1 MTTHHYPYF
10 DGENLSQDPI
20 HGYIPFSSATED
32 GEVSERDIVDSD
44 WVQRLRQ
51 IHQLQ
56 TAWLVYPTAEHTRFQ
71 HSLGAMHLASKTL
84 AQLYP
89 SLVDVCNEMG
99 ETLPSRAYLESLVR
113 MAALLHDV
121 GHGPFG
127 HFFDARFLSQYHLNH
142 EKLGAEI
149 IRQKLAPM
157 LRKIRRNPL
166 GTLAKDETLDPEQIA
181 FLIVR
186 PAKPSKSFGIV
197 GCPHPSP
204 LPEGEGTMVNPL
216 TEGEGTM
223 VNPLTKREG
232 TKTTLSEG
240 GGNSTWLRLLRSLL
254 SGMYTVDNMDFVL
267 RDAYMTGF
275 SARAFDIDRLLH
287 YSFFTRQGLTVHQRG
302 FATLTRFLSVR
313 AELFRS
319 VYFHRTVRAI
329 DIALGV
335 LFAESK
341 GLIFPGNPLEHLDEY
356 LHFTE
361 WSLLVDVA
369 RWGESTDAK
378 KRELAPAWHDFLQR
392 RVPLHLAAETT
403 VIFRAG
409 EREQTSVFA
418 GEESL
423 RRAIVQHL
431 PESMRSIPFE
441 VDIARHLHRPDSHRP
456 MASQNFLYDSATD
469 RIRQLEEEE
478 LFRHIPQSYRIC
490 RIYTQHT
497 EQIAPLAKAMDAL
510 TRAGSE
516 DDETNM

>member
-1 MTTHHYPYF
+1 MSHHQNYF
-10 DGENLSQDPI
+10 INENLSQDPI
-20 HGYIPFSSATED
+20 HGYIPFSSG
-32 GEVSERDIVDSD
+32 GEVSERDIVDSP

-71 HSLGAMHLASKTL
+71 HSLGVMHLASKTF

-89 SLVDVCNEMG
+89 SLFNVCAELG
-99 ETLPSRAYLESLVR
+99 EALPSRAYLESLVR

-127 HFFDARFLSQYHLNH
+127 HFFDARFLFHYNLNH

-157 LRKIRRNPL
+157 LRQIRCNP
-166 GTLAKDETLDPEQIA
+166 GGILAENEMLDPEQIA

-186 PAKPSKSFGIV
+186 P
-197 GCPHPSP
+197 
-204 LPEGEGTMVNPL
+204 T
-216 TEGEGTM
+216 TE
-223 VNPLTKREG
+223 
-232 TKTTLSEG
+232 TTDTHL
-240 GGNSTWLRLLRSLL
+240 TWLRLLRSLF
-254 SGMYTVDNMDFVL
+254 SGLYTVDNMDFVL

-287 YSFFTRQGLTVHQRG
+287 YSFFTQQGLTVHQKG

-319 VYFHRTVRAI
+319 VYFHRTVRAM
-329 DIALGV
+329 DIALGA
-335 LFAESK
+335 LFAESRD
-341 GLIFPGNPLEHLDEY
+341 LLFPMNPWEHLDEY

-361 WSLLVDVA
+361 WSLLIDVT
-369 RWGESTDAK
+369 RWNDSDDPM
-378 KRELAPAWHDFLQR
+378 KRALYPAWHDFLQR

-403 VIFRAG
+403 VLFRAG
-409 EREQTSVFA
+409 DREQTSIFA
-418 GEESL
+418 DEDSL
-423 RRAIVQHL
+423 RRSIVSHL
-431 PESMRSIPFE
+431 PESARSIPFE

-456 MASQNFLYDSATD
+456 MASQNFLYDSTTNM
-469 RIRQLEEEE
+469 IRQLEEEE

-490 RIYTQHT
+490 RIYTQYK
-497 EQIAPLAKAMDAL
+497 EQIAPLANAMDAL
-510 TRAGSE
+510 THAHCE

>member
-1 MTTHHYPYF
+1 MQSNAHSHYF
-10 DGENLSQDPI
+10 SGENLSQDPI
-20 HGYIPFSSATED
+20 HGYIPFSSATAG

-84 AQLYP
+84 ARLYP
-89 SLVDVCNEMG
+89 SLVDVCNEIG
-99 ETLPSRAYLESLVR
+99 EALPSRAYLESLVR

-127 HFFDARFLSQYHLNH
+127 HFFDAKFLSKYNTNH

-157 LRKIRRNPL
+157 LQQIRRNPY
-166 GTLAKDETLDPEQIA
+166 GTLEKHETLDPEQIA

-186 PAKPSKSFGIV
+186 PQEPQV
-197 GCPHPSP
+197 Q
-204 LPEGEGTMVNPL
+204 
-216 TEGEGTM
+216 
-223 VNPLTKREG
+223 R
-232 TKTTLSEG
+232 SETCG
-240 GGNSTWLRLLRSLL
+240 YTWLHLLRSLF
-254 SGMYTVDNMDFVL
+254 SGLYTVDNMDFVL

-287 YSFFTRQGLTVHQRG
+287 YSFFTPQGLTVHQKG

-329 DIALGV
+329 DIALAA
-335 LFAESK
+335 LFAES
-341 GLIFPGNPLEHLDEY
+341 GSLLFPKNPLEHLDEY

-361 WSLLVDVA
+361 WSLLIDVA
-369 RWGESTDAK
+369 RWNESADSK
-378 KRELAPAWHDFLQR
+378 KRELYPAWHDFLQR

-403 VIFRAG
+403 VLFRAG

-418 GEESL
+418 DEQSL
-423 RRAIVQHL
+423 RRLIIAHL
-431 PESMRSIPFE
+431 PVPMRKIPFE
-441 VDIARHLHRPDSHRP
+441 VDIARHLHRPDSFRP
-456 MASQNFLYDSATD
+456 AASQNFLYDSATH
-469 RIRQLEEEE
+469 RIQQLEEEE
-478 LFRHIPQSYRIC
+478 LYRHIPQSYRIC
-490 RIYTQHT
+490 RIYTQHP
-497 EQIAPLAKAMDAL
+497 EQVAPLAKAMDAL
-510 TRAGSE
+510 LHHGGE

>member
-1 MTTHHYPYF
+1 MQNDYHHDHYF

-20 HGYIPFSSATED
+20 HGYIPFTSAVD
-32 GEVSERDIVDSD
+32 PGEVSERDIVDSD

-84 AQLYP
+84 TQLYP
-89 SLVDVCNEMG
+89 SLVDVCTAVG

-127 HFFDARFLSQYHLNH
+127 HFFDAKFLSKYNLNH

-157 LRKIRRNPL
+157 LCKIRQNPL
-166 GTLAKDETLDPEQIA
+166 GTLAQNETLDPEQIA

-186 PAKPSKSFGIV
+186 PSAAT
-197 GCPHPSP
+197 
-204 LPEGEGTMVNPL
+204 LD
-216 TEGEGTM
+216 
-223 VNPLTKREG
+223 
-232 TKTTLSEG
+232 KTTG
-240 GGNSTWLRLLRSLL
+240 QSTWLWLLRSLF
-254 SGMYTVDNMDFVL
+254 SGLYTVDNMDFVL

-287 YSFFTRQGLTVHQRG
+287 YSFFTPYGLTVHQRG

-319 VYFHRTVRAI
+319 VYFHRTVRAM
-329 DIALGV
+329 DIALGA
-335 LFAESK
+335 LFAA
-341 GLIFPGNPLEHLDEY
+341 GGNLLFPKNPLEHLDDY

-369 RWGESTDAK
+369 RWNESEDPK
-378 KRELAPAWHDFLQR
+378 KRELYPAWHDFLR
-392 RVPLHLAAETT
+392 RRIPLHLAAEAT
-403 VIFRAG
+403 VLFRAG

-418 GEESL
+418 REESL
-423 RRAIVQHL
+423 RRAVQTLL
-431 PESMRSIPFE
+431 PESMHSIPFE

-456 MASQNFLYDSATD
+456 LASQNFLFDSATN

-478 LFRHIPQSYRIC
+478 LFRHIPQSFRIC
-490 RIYTQHT
+490 RVYTQHT
-497 EQIAPLAKAMDAL
+497 EQIAPLAKAMDTL
-510 TRAGSE
+510 IHAGSE

>member
-1 MTTHHYPYF
+1 MLNDSHHYGYF
-10 DGENLSQDPI
+10 DNENLSQDPI
-20 HGYIPFSSATED
+20 HGYIPFSAAADE
-32 GEVSERDIVDSD
+32 GEISERDIIDSD

-84 AQLYP
+84 EQLYP
-89 SLVDVCNEMG
+89 SLVDVCNELG

-113 MAALLHDV
+113 MAALLHDI

-127 HFFDARFLSQYHLNH
+127 HFFDARFLAQYNLNH
-142 EKLGAEI
+142 EKLGAEV

-166 GTLAKDETLDPEQIA
+166 GVLAENETLDPEQIA

-186 PAKPSKSFGIV
+186 PVTGVQGK
-197 GCPHPSP
+197 
-204 LPEGEGTMVNPL
+204 
-216 TEGEGTM
+216 
-223 VNPLTKREG
+223 
-232 TKTTLSEG
+232 
-240 GGNSTWLRLLRSLL
+240 STWLRLLRSLF
-254 SGMYTVDNMDFVL
+254 SGLYTVDNMDFVL

-275 SARAFDIDRLLH
+275 NARAFDIDRLLH
-287 YSFFTRQGLTVHQRG
+287 YSFFTRHGLTVHQRG
-302 FATLTRFLSVR
+302 FATLTRFLAVR

-329 DIALGV
+329 DIALAA
-335 LFAESK
+335 LFAEGGHLLFSMD
-341 GLIFPGNPLEHLDEY
+341 PSEHLDEY

-369 RWGESTDAK
+369 RWEESPDPR
-378 KRELAPAWHDFLQR
+378 KRELYPAWHDFLQR
-392 RVPLHLAAETT
+392 RVPLQLAAETT
-403 VIFRAG
+403 VIFRTG
-409 EREQTSVFA
+409 DMEQTSVFA
-418 GEESL
+418 DEASL
-423 RRAIVQHL
+423 RHAIVSRL
-431 PESMRSIPFE
+431 PESVRSIPFE

-456 MASQNFLYDSATD
+456 MASQNFLYDSITN

-490 RIYTQHT
+490 RLYTQHKD
-497 EQIAPLAKAMDAL
+497 QIAPLAKALDAL
-510 TRAGSE
+510 VHADVK

>member
-1 MTTHHYPYF
+1 MTTEQHHTYF
-10 DGENLSQDPI
+10 ANENLSQCPI
-20 HGYIPFSSATED
+20 HGYIPFSSATLSLS
-32 GEVSERDIVDSD
+32 GEVSERDIVDSA

-71 HSLGAMHLASKTL
+71 HSLGAMYLASKTL

-89 SLVDVCNEMG
+89 SLVDVCNELG

-127 HFFDARFLSQYHLNH
+127 HFFDARFLSQYNLNH

-157 LRKIRRNPL
+157 LRQIRRNPL
-166 GTLAKDETLDPEQIA
+166 GTLADDETLDPEQIA

-186 PAKPSKSFGIV
+186 PAVDSQSYDCG
-197 GCPHPSP
+197 SA
-204 LPEGEGTMVNPL
+204 
-216 TEGEGTM
+216 
-223 VNPLTKREG
+223 
-232 TKTTLSEG
+232 
-240 GGNSTWLRLLRSLL
+240 WLRLLRSQF
-254 SGMYTVDNMDFVL
+254 SGLYTVDNMDFVL

-287 YSFFTRQGLTVHQRG
+287 YSFFTRKGLTVHQKG

-319 VYFHRTVRAI
+319 VYFHRTVRAM
-329 DIALGV
+329 DIALGA
-335 LFAESK
+335 LFAESRD
-341 GLIFPGNPLEHLDEY
+341 LFFPKNPLEHLDEY

-361 WSLLVDVA
+361 WSLLIDVA
-369 RWGESTDAK
+369 RWDKSDDAK
-378 KRELAPAWHDFLQR
+378 KRELYPAWHDFLRR

-403 VIFRAG
+403 AIFRAG
-409 EREQTSVFA
+409 DREQTSIFA
-418 GEESL
+418 DENSL
-423 RRAIVQHL
+423 RRAITLHL

-441 VDIARHLHRPDSHRP
+441 VDIARHLHRPDSHCP
-456 MASQNFLYDSATD
+456 TASQNFLYDPATH
-469 RIRQLEEEE
+469 RIRRLEEEE
-478 LFRHIPQSYRIC
+478 LYRHIPQSYRIC
-490 RIYTQHT
+490 RIYTQHS
-497 EQIAPLAKAMDAL
+497 EQVASLAKALDAL
-510 TRAGSE
+510 IRAGSE

>member
-1 MTTHHYPYF
+1 MSNESPHYNYF

-20 HGYIPFSSATED
+20 HGYIPFSSAAEA

-56 TAWLVYPTAEHTRFQ
+56 TAWLVYPSAEHNRFQ
-71 HSLGAMHLASKTL
+71 HSLGAMHLASQTL
-84 AQLYP
+84 KQLYP
-89 SLVDVCNEMG
+89 SLVDVCTELG
-99 ETLPSRAYLESLVR
+99 ENLPSRAYLESLVR

-127 HFFDARFLSQYHLNH
+127 HFFDARFLSQYNLNH

-149 IRQKLAPM
+149 ICQKLAPM
-157 LRKIRRNPL
+157 LRKLRRNPF
-166 GTLAKDETLDPEQIA
+166 GTLAKEETLDPEQIA

-186 PAKPSKSFGIV
+186 PSAESQSYDCGSV
-197 GCPHPSP
+197 
-204 LPEGEGTMVNPL
+204 V
-216 TEGEGTM
+216 
-223 VNPLTKREG
+223 
-232 TKTTLSEG
+232 
-240 GGNSTWLRLLRSLL
+240 WLRLLRSLF
-254 SGMYTVDNMDFVL
+254 SGIYTVDNMDFVL

-302 FATLTRFLSVR
+302 FATLTRFLAVR

-329 DIALGV
+329 DIALKA
-335 LFAESK
+335 LFAESRN
-341 GLIFPGNPLEHLDEY
+341 LLFPGNPLEHLDEY

-369 RWGESTDAK
+369 RWDKSADAK
-378 KRELAPAWHDFLQR
+378 KRELYPAWHDFLQR

-403 VIFRAG
+403 VLFRAG
-409 EREQTSVFA
+409 DREQTSVFA
-418 GEESL
+418 NEESL
-423 RRAIVQHL
+423 RRSIILHL
-431 PESMRSIPFE
+431 PDSMRSIPFE

-456 MASQNFLYDSATD
+456 TASQNFLYDPEVK
-469 RIRQLEEEE
+469 RVRQLEEEE

-490 RIYTQHT
+490 RIYTQHP
-497 EQIAPLAKAMDAL
+497 EQITPLAKAMDAL
-510 TRAGSE
+510 TYTGNE

>member
-1 MTTHHYPYF
+1 MSNDVHHYNYF
-10 DGENLSQDPI
+10 DGESLSQDPI
-20 HGYIPFSSATED
+20 HGYIPFSSATEAD
-32 GEVSERDIVDSD
+32 EISERDIVDSD

-56 TAWLVYPTAEHTRFQ
+56 TAWLVYPTAEHNRFQ
-71 HSLGAMHLASKTL
+71 HSLGAMHLASQTL
-84 AQLYP
+84 KQLYP
-89 SLVDVCNEMG
+89 SLVDVCAELG
-99 ETLPSRAYLESLVR
+99 EPLPSRAYLESLVR

-127 HFFDARFLSQYHLNH
+127 HFFDAQFLSQYNLNH

-166 GTLAKDETLDPEQIA
+166 GTLAKDETLAPEQIA

-186 PAKPSKSFGIV
+186 PMNAGSTAQRSDRSEPS
-197 GCPHPSP
+197 
-204 LPEGEGTMVNPL
+204 
-216 TEGEGTM
+216 
-223 VNPLTKREG
+223 
-232 TKTTLSEG
+232 
-240 GGNSTWLRLLRSLL
+240 WLRLLRSLF
-254 SGMYTVDNMDFVL
+254 SGLYTVDNMDFVL

-302 FATLTRFLSVR
+302 FATLTRFLAVR

-329 DIALGV
+329 DIALKA
-335 LFAESK
+335 LFAESRN
-341 GLIFPGNPLEHLDEY
+341 LLFPGNPLEHLDEY

-369 RWGESTDAK
+369 RWNRSRNPK
-378 KRELAPAWHDFLQR
+378 KRELAPAWRDFLQR
-392 RVPLHLAAETT
+392 RVPLHLAAEST
-403 VIFRAG
+403 VLFRAG
-409 EREQTSVFA
+409 DREQTSVFA
-418 GEESL
+418 NDESL
-423 RRAIVQHL
+423 RRSIILHL

-456 MASQNFLYDSATD
+456 TASQNFLYDPAVK
-469 RIRQLEEEE
+469 RIRQLEEED

-490 RIYTQHT
+490 RIYTQYL
-497 EQIAPLAKAMDAL
+497 EQIAPLAKAMDTL
-510 TRAGSE
+510 THTGNA

>member
-1 MTTHHYPYF
+1 MSKVTPPHYFPHYF
-10 DGENLSQDPI
+10 NGESLSQDPI
-20 HGYIPFSSATED
+20 HGYIPFSSATAD

-84 AQLYP
+84 ARLYP
-89 SLVDVCNEMG
+89 SLVEVCREFG

-113 MAALLHDV
+113 IAALLHDV

-127 HFFDARFLSQYHLNH
+127 HFFDAKFLSKYNTNH

-157 LRKIRRNPL
+157 LRQIRRNPNGVL
-166 GTLAKDETLDPEQIA
+166 EEHETLDPEQIT

-186 PAKPSKSFGIV
+186 PADAALDKNSKQEPQIQRS
-197 GCPHPSP
+197 
-204 LPEGEGTMVNPL
+204 
-216 TEGEGTM
+216 
-223 VNPLTKREG
+223 
-232 TKTTLSEG
+232 KTCG
-240 GGNSTWLRLLRSLL
+240 YNWLRLLRSLF
-254 SGMYTVDNMDFVL
+254 SGLYTVDNMDFVL

-287 YSFFTRQGLTVHQRG
+287 YSFFTKQGLTVHQKG

-319 VYFHRTVRAI
+319 VYFHRTVRAM
-329 DIALGV
+329 DIALGA
-335 LFAESK
+335 LFAES
-341 GLIFPGNPLEHLDEY
+341 GSLLFPKNPLEHLDEY
-356 LHFTE
+356 LRFTE
-361 WSLLVDVA
+361 WSLLVSVA
-369 RWGESTDAK
+369 RWNKSSNAK
-378 KRELAPAWHDFLQR
+378 KRELYPAWQDFLR
-392 RVPLHLAAETT
+392 RRIPLHLAAETT
-403 VIFRAG
+403 VLFRAG

-418 GEESL
+418 DAESL
-423 RRAIVQHL
+423 RRLIISHL
-431 PESMRSIPFE
+431 PEPIRSIPFE

-456 MASQNFLYDSATD
+456 AASQNFLYDPATN
-469 RIRQLEEEE
+469 RIRQLEEED
-478 LFRHIPQSYRIC
+478 LYRHIPQSYRIC

-497 EQIAPLAKAMDAL
+497 EQIAPLARAMDAL
-510 TRAGSE
+510 IHAGSQ

>member
-1 MTTHHYPYF
+1 MPNDSLHVNYF
-10 DGENLSQDPI
+10 NGENLSQDPI
-20 HGYIPFSSATED
+20 HGYIPFSSATGN
-32 GEVSERDIVDSD
+32 GEVSERDIVDSV
-44 WVQRLRQ
+44 WIQRLRQ

-89 SLVDVCNEMG
+89 SLVDVCNELG

-157 LRKIRRNPL
+157 LRQIRRNPI
-166 GTLAKDETLDPEQIA
+166 GTLKKDETLDPEQIA

-186 PAKPSKSFGIV
+186 PSADAQSY
-197 GCPHPSP
+197 GCGSDI
-204 LPEGEGTMVNPL
+204 
-216 TEGEGTM
+216 
-223 VNPLTKREG
+223 K
-232 TKTTLSEG
+232 KK
-240 GGNSTWLRLLRSLL
+240 TWLRLLRSLF
-254 SGMYTVDNMDFVL
+254 SGLYTVDNMDFVL

-287 YSFFTRQGLTVHQRG
+287 YSFFTPQGLTVHQKG

-319 VYFHRTVRAI
+319 VYFHRTVRTM
-329 DIALGV
+329 DIALGA
-335 LFAESK
+335 LFAE
-341 GLIFPGNPLEHLDEY
+341 GGNLLFPMNPLEHLDEY

-369 RWGESTDAK
+369 RWSESSDPK

-418 GEESL
+418 DEEAL
-423 RRAIVQHL
+423 RRSIIQHL
-431 PESMRSIPFE
+431 PEPMREIPFE

-456 MASQNFLYDSATD
+456 TASQNFLYDPATN

-497 EQIAPLAKAMDAL
+497 EQITPLAKAMDAL
-510 TRAGSE
+510 THAGSE

>member
-1 MTTHHYPYF
+1 MPHHYPYF

-32 GEVSERDIVDSD
+32 GEVSERDIIDSD

-84 AQLYP
+84 ARLYP
-89 SLVDVCNEMG
+89 SLVDVCNELG

-149 IRQKLAPM
+149 IHQKLAPM
-157 LRKIRRNPL
+157 LRQIRRNPL
-166 GTLAKDETLDPEQIA
+166 GMLAKDETLDPEQIA
-181 FLIVR
+181 YLIVR
-186 PAKPSKSFGIV
+186 PSAEIPK
-197 GCPHPSP
+197 C
-204 LPEGEGTMVNPL
+204 ENP
-216 TEGEGTM
+216 
-223 VNPLTKREG
+223 
-232 TKTTLSEG
+232 
-240 GGNSTWLRLLRSLL
+240 TWLCLLRALF
-254 SGMYTVDNMDFVL
+254 SGLYTVDNMDFVL

-287 YSFFTRQGLTVHQRG
+287 YSFFTRHGLTVHQKG

-329 DIALGV
+329 DIALGA
-335 LFAESK
+335 LFAVSK
-341 GLIFPGNPLEHLDEY
+341 HLIFPGNPLEHLDEY

-369 RWGESTDAK
+369 RWGESADAQ
-378 KRELAPAWHDFLQR
+378 KRDFALAWHDFLQR

-403 VIFRAG
+403 VIFRVG
-409 EREQTSVFA
+409 EREHVSVFA
-418 GEESL
+418 DEGAL
-423 RRAIVQHL
+423 RRAIIQHL
-431 PESMRSIPFE
+431 PESMRSVSFE

-456 MASQNFLYDSATD
+456 TASQNFLYDSATD
-469 RIRQLEEEE
+469 RIRRLEEEE

-490 RIYTQHT
+490 RIYTQHV
-497 EQIAPLAKAMDAL
+497 EQVTLLAKAMDAL
-510 TRAGSE
+510 IHAGGE

>member
-1 MTTHHYPYF
+1 MPSHHYPYF

-20 HGYIPFSSATED
+20 HGYIPFSSAIEP
-32 GEVSERDIVDSD
+32 GEVSERDIIDSD

-89 SLVDVCNEMG
+89 SLVEVCG
-99 ETLPSRAYLESLVR
+99 ELGATLPSRAYLESLVR

-157 LRKIRRNPL
+157 LRQIRRNPF

-181 FLIVR
+181 YLIVR
-186 PAKPSKSFGIV
+186 PSSV
-197 GCPHPSP
+197 PSP
-204 LPEGEGTMVNPL
+204 LGGEGSCP
-216 TEGEGTM
+216 
-223 VNPLTKREG
+223 
-232 TKTTLSEG
+232 
-240 GGNSTWLRLLRSLL
+240 WLCLLRSLF

-287 YSFFTRQGLTVHQRG
+287 YSFFTPQGLTVHQRG

-319 VYFHRTVRAI
+319 IYFHRTVRAM
-329 DIALGV
+329 DIALKA

-341 GLIFPGNPLEHLDEY
+341 DLIFPGNPLEHLDEY

-369 RWGESTDAK
+369 RWDKSSDAK
-378 KRELAPAWHDFLQR
+378 KRELAPAWSDFLLR

-403 VIFRAG
+403 VIFKAG

-418 GEESL
+418 EEESL
-423 RRAIVQHL
+423 RRSIIQHL
-431 PESMRSIPFE
+431 PAAMRSIPFE

-456 MASQNFLYDSATD
+456 TASQNFLYDSATD

-490 RIYTQHT
+490 RVYTQSK
-497 EQIAPLAKAMDAL
+497 EQIAPLARAMDAL
-510 TRAGSE
+510 VHADGE

>member
-1 MTTHHYPYF
+1 MPSHHTHYDYF

-20 HGYIPFSSATED
+20 HGYIPFSSTVPSSVFEE
-32 GEVSERDIVDSD
+32 GEASERDIIDSD

-89 SLVDVCNEMG
+89 SLVDVCKEIG

-127 HFFDARFLSQYHLNH
+127 HFFDAKFLSKYNLNH

-149 IRQKLAPM
+149 ILQKLAPM
-157 LRKIRRNPL
+157 LRRIRRNPL
-166 GTLAKDETLDPEQIA
+166 GVLEKNETLDPEQIA

-186 PAKPSKSFGIV
+186 PIA
-197 GCPHPSP
+197 
-204 LPEGEGTMVNPL
+204 
-216 TEGEGTM
+216 
-223 VNPLTKREG
+223 
-232 TKTTLSEG
+232 
-240 GGNSTWLRLLRSLL
+240 GNRQTGDEHTWLWLLRSLF
-254 SGMYTVDNMDFVL
+254 SGLYTVDNMDFVL

-287 YSFFTRQGLTVHQRG
+287 YSFFTRHGLTVHQRG

-329 DIALGV
+329 DIALNA
-335 LFAESK
+335 LFAE
-341 GLIFPGNPLEHLDEY
+341 GGNLLFPMNPLENLDEY

-369 RWGESTDAK
+369 RWDKSSDPK
-378 KRELAPAWHDFLQR
+378 KQELAPAWKDFLQR

-409 EREQTSVFA
+409 DREQASVFSSA
-418 GEESL
+418 ESL
-423 RRAIVQHL
+423 RQSIIEHL
-431 PESMRSIPFE
+431 PESARSIPFE

-456 MASQNFLYDSATD
+456 LASQNFLYDLTMD

-490 RIYTQHT
+490 RVYTQHK
-497 EQIAPLAKAMDAL
+497 EQITPLAKAMDAL
-510 TRAGSE
+510 IHASTE
-516 DDETNM
+516 DDATNM